1 MTTTAIP
8 VAHTTEDD
16 HLDFPPGLPDYQERR
31 LRELWVD
38 IPVEYRQQLIDLSRQ
53 LPRTYDDLL
62 ETAHEARRQGQIVR
76 NQGAIRLMQRWLD
89 AEPDPPEEQAKALEA
104 LHAILGEDY
113 PLYDEPLS

>member
-1 MTTTAIP
+1 MTTTTIP
-8 VAHTTEDD
+8 AEPTTAD
-16 HLDFPPGLPDYQERR
+16 HHPDFPPGLPDYQERR
-31 LRELWVD
+31 LREMWDD

-53 LPRTYDDLL
+53 LPETYDELL
-62 ETAHEARRQGQIVR
+62 ETAREARRQGQIVR

-104 LHAILGEDY
+104 LHAILGEGY